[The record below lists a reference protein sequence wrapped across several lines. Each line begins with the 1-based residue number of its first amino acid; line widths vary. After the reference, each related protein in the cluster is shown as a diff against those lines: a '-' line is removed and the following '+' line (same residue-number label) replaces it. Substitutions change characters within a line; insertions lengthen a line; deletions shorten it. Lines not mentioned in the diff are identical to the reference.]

1 MSEDW
6 KIALDAI
13 SNLFEFD
20 KDDPPRGQWPRKVR
34 NNEMP
39 PKPLG
44 LTYAPR
50 DAGLPFRELVFDGN
64 GWKPWQ
70 APRTQRQIEADMLRE
85 DLDMMR
91 NFLREGSIAP
101 PDKKK

>member
-1 MSEDW
+1 MPDDL

-13 SNLFEFD
+13 SKLFEFD
-20 KDDPPRGQWPRKVR
+20 KELPRGQWPRKFR

-44 LTYAPR
+44 LNHAPR

-70 APRTQRQIEADMLRE
+70 APRTQRQIAADMLRV
-85 DLDMMR
+85 
-91 NFLREGSIAP
+91 NF
-101 PDKKK
+101 